1 LGRGCSSESGIR
13 LRYQLRRDTSAFAKA
28 MADMATLVPLKDN
41 ISQIARLF
49 KGLLGRLLDELPLT
63 AWFRVLDSA
72 G

>member
-1 LGRGCSSESGIR
+1 
-13 LRYQLRRDTSAFAKA
+13 
-28 MADMATLVPLKDN
+28 MAYMAALAPLKDN